1 MMKTI
6 AFYSYKGGVGRTLA
20 LSNIAMRLSEFGKK
34 VCMLDLDLEAPG
46 LHYKFKEYL
55 PPEKMPP
62 KGIVD
67 YIHEFAIEKRL
78 PKKINK
84 DYYCSL
90 FSSEYKNLSLQLIPA
105 GNPDS
110 KKYWS
115 KLSAINWHELLYKDD
130 AEGIPFF
137 FDLKNKIERDIKPD
151 YLLID
156 TRTGITEIS
165 SLTIS
170 LLADKVVVLAVNNE
184 ENISGSKRI
193 IESLLNPENNLLK
206 KERSVVLVLSR
217 IPMPQSA
224 EEKSREK
231 MIKEQFVKRFSIF
244 KNKKGEE
251 LFNNALIIHSDRNL
265 ELKEDF
271 KIGYDLEFKSDG
283 AISQEYLA
291 LFDRITEGDFSQKE
305 QERFNRIK
313 EANRL
318 SYLATKEPDDRKAIL
333 KLEKALE
340 INPNNT
346 NILIGLATRYDTIRE
361 YEKALSYINK
371 AMEINPFYGFK
382 LYRVMINYKL
392 RKFQEAYDEI
402 LPMKDSEANC
412 LYMYCLTKAQLF
424 PYSEEVNNDFNKLIE
439 KYPSFSLSYNAKA
452 HYLRKRGNYKNA
464 LLSIYKA
471 IELKKD
477 SPNLYATLAEIKASE
492 SDYNQFYLHFEG
504 ALKLGLDVMSIMDD
518 SPDVY
523 SKFTN
528 DGKFIELLEKYDQY
542 DAIEHLKKMQY
553 TE

>member
-34 VCMLDLDLEAPG
+34 VCMLDIDLEAPG

-55 PPEKMPP
+55 QPEKMPP

-78 PKKINK
+78 PKKISK

-90 FSSEYKNLSLQLIPA
+90 FSDEYKNLSLQLIPA

-110 KKYWS
+110 KEYWS
-115 KLSAINWHELLYKDD
+115 KLSAINWHELLYRDD

-137 FDLKNKIERDIKPD
+137 FDLKSKIERDIKPD

-170 LLADKVVVLAVNNE
+170 LLADKVVILAVNNE

-193 IESLLNPENNLLK
+193 IESLLNPENDLLK
-206 KERSVVLVLSR
+206 KEKSLVLILSR

-224 EEKSREK
+224 EDKSREK

-244 KNKKGEE
+244 KNRQGEE
-251 LFNNALIIHSDRNL
+251 LFNSTLIIHSDRNL

-283 AISQEYLA
+283 AVSQEYLA
-291 LFDRITEGDFSQKE
+291 LFDRITEGDFSQEE
-305 QERFNRIK
+305 QKRFNRIK
-313 EANRL
+313 EANML
-318 SYLATKEPDDRKAIL
+318 SYLAAKEPDDRKAIL

-340 INPNNT
+340 VNPNNP
-346 NILIGLATRYDTIRE
+346 NILIGLAIRHDTVKE

-371 AMEINPFYGFK
+371 AIEINPSYEFK
-382 LYRVMINYKL
+382 LYRVIINYNSK
-392 RKFQEAYDEI
+392 KFQEAYDEI
-402 LPMKDSEANC
+402 LPMKDFEGTWY
-412 LYMYCLTKAQLF
+412 LYMYCLAKSQLF
-424 PYSEEVNNDFNKLIE
+424 SYNEEVSNDFNELIE
-439 KYPSFSLSYNAKA
+439 KYPSFHSA
-452 HYLRKRGNYKNA
+452 
-464 LLSIYKA
+464 
-471 IELKKD
+471 
-477 SPNLYATLAEIKASE
+477 
-492 SDYNQFYLHFEG
+492 
-504 ALKLGLDVMSIMDD
+504 
-518 SPDVY
+518 
-523 SKFTN
+523 
-528 DGKFIELLEKYDQY
+528 
-542 DAIEHLKKMQY
+542 
-553 TE
+553 